1 MRFIGEPFDQ
11 QGIMIGWWWTAS
23 SNSEE
28 LFRVMRTYSGHFSKR
43 KKQIGSAEK
52 TAKLK
57 PEEFGVDTLKA
68 RFRTAIFET
77 EYF

>member
-1 MRFIGEPFDQ
+1 
-11 QGIMIGWWWTAS
+11 
-23 SNSEE
+23 
-28 LFRVMRTYSGHFSKR
+28 MRTYSGHFSKR

-57 PEEFGVDTLKA
+57 PEEFGVVTLKA